1 MDELVFPI
9 NFMCIGDKTFIWVYE
24 NRKEFVDF
32 TVTKMD
38 KPTGLFQQWQSYC
51 NEQRKFEKEI
61 KG

>member
-1 MDELVFPI
+1 MHDLVFPP
-9 NFMCIGDKTFIWVYE
+9 NFLCIGERTFRWVYE
-24 NRKEFVDF
+24 HRKEFVDF